1 MGAVVMALS
10 INGNDSLFAA
20 NRLNRPQ
27 NNIQTANER
36 LSSGKRIN
44 RAGDDAAGLAIA
56 AQLATQLLG
65 SQTGSRNA
73 SDGISLVQ
81 TAEGAISELSNIT
94 QRINEIAIQ
103 SSNGTLSDDN
113 RASLQLEVSQ
123 LQEEATRI
131 IDTTEFNGQKILSQ
145 NGSIDLQV
153 GGSASDKV
161 SINTTDLNTQ
171 LVSSGFF
178 TIDVSTANGAKDAL
192 SALDASID
200 SLTTSRS
207 NFGATANRLES
218 TIRGLANESENLA
231 AAKSRIVDA
240 DYAVEVANRTSALI
254 QQQGGLAALSQANL
268 SNSIVTQLLK

>member
-161 SINTTDLNTQ
+161 SINTTDLNAQ